1 MKKSCIFLLL
11 LISLAFLIEGALA
24 DNNCTDNTICVEAE
38 AESGFVDFY
47 VKNLK
52 SFDVT
57 ITLTLDTVNLKSP
70 DQLPYTET
78 VSGKS
83 KVKIFHLP
91 VIDKKR
97 KWTYKY
103 HVNWTRGSKYARHD
117 NSYTYSLPYKKDTA
131 HKILQSFDGKF
142 SHGDGSRYAVD
153 FSMPEGTPV
162 HASRGGIVV
171 GVREDNNTGGPTKD
185 FEGLAN
191 HVIIRHQ
198 DGTIG
203 EYLHLKKDGAAVE
216 VDDSVNKGQIIGY
229 SGNTGFSTGPHL
241 HFGVYKTYNG
251 KKRISFPIK
260 FTSADGILSCP
271 VKGES
276 YTAD

>member
-1 MKKSCIFLLL
+1 MTNSGKLLFL
-11 LISLAFLIEGALA
+11 LISFAFLIEGAHA
-24 DNNCTDNTICVEAE
+24 GNNCTDNTICVEA
-38 AESGFVDFY
+38 AAASGFVDFY

-52 SFDVT
+52 SFDAT
-57 ITLTLDTVNLKSP
+57 ITLTLDTANLKSP
-70 DQLPYTET
+70 EHLPYTET
-78 VSGKS
+78 ISGKS
-83 KVKIFHLP
+83 KVKIFRLP
-91 VIDKKR
+91 IINKKR

-103 HVNWTRGSKYARHD
+103 YVDWTRGSKYAQHD
-117 NSYTYSLPYKKDTA
+117 NSYIYSLPYERGNS

-142 SHGDGSRYAVD
+142 SHSDGSRYAVD

-162 HASRGGIVV
+162 HASRGGTVV
-171 GVREDNNTGGPTKD
+171 GVREHNNTGGPSKD
-185 FEGLAN
+185 LEGLAN

-203 EYLHLKKDGAAVE
+203 EYEHLKKDGAAVE
-216 VDDSVNKGQIIGY
+216 IGDSVNKGQLIGY
-229 SGNTGFSTGPHL
+229 SGNTGFSTAPHL

-251 KKRISFPIK
+251 KRRISFPIK
-260 FTSADGILSCP
+260 FTSAGGILSCP